1 MSTRTASRSP
11 YEVLADY
18 ERRSLAHAVGA
29 PEQSDAPG
37 VWRGIGFRSGQRHLL
52 GSIGEV
58 NEILA
63 VPPVTPVPGTHAWL
77 VGVANVRG
85 SLVPVVDLAAFID
98 GGNTVPTDNSRLL
111 LVRQP
116 AGSVGLLVDEVF
128 GQRSLASEQLVG
140 AGVESDPAL
149 VRFVRETVHSGN
161 LDWGLFNIAAL
172 VRSSDFQQAAL

>member
-1 MSTRTASRSP
+1 MSARAPSRSP

-37 VWRGIGFRSGQRHLL
+37 VWRGIGFRVGQRHLL
-52 GSIGEV
+52 GGIGEV

-63 VPPVTPVPGTHAWL
+63 VPVATPVPGTRPWL

-98 GGNTVPTDNSRLL
+98 GATTPLTDNCRIL

-116 AGSVGLLVDEVF
+116 AGSVALLVDEVF

-140 AGVESDPAL
+140 AGVETDPAL
-149 VRFVRETVHSGN
+149 ARFVRETVHSGN
-161 LDWGLFNIAAL
+161 LDWGLFNVAAL
-172 VRSSDFQQAAL
+172 VRSTEFQQAAL